1 MWFSII
7 LATTWDKILMNELL
21 MNQLRFTR
29 SVSCFSSKRPFPRL
43 AHAAAKQFKINEAKR
58 V

>member
-1 MWFSII
+1 MCLSII
-7 LATTWDKILMNELL
+7 LATTWDKILMNELF

-29 SVSCFSSKRPFPRL
+29 TVSCFSTKQPFPRL
-43 AHAAAKQFKINEAKR
+43 AHAAVKQFKINEAKR